1 MTALL
6 EVEHLSV
13 QLPIDGRLQ
22 PVIHD
27 ASFSLARGEVLAMV
41 GESGSGKSMSARAV
55 LGLLPPR
62 ARTGGSVSFDGIPLL
77 SAGRRE
83 LRDIRLRRVGMIF
96 QDPRAAI
103 NPVHRIGDFLT
114 EALVRELGVDGAEA
128 LRRAEKVLTEVRIAD
143 PARCLRQYP
152 HQLSGGM
159 LQRVMIAS
167 VLLAEPELI
176 LADEPTTALDVTTQ
190 AEVVALLDDL
200 RRARGMAMIFITHD
214 LELAAAISDRVA
226 VMYAGRIVETLSS
239 ADALAHPAHPYT
251 EALLESRPDLRRRV
265 AEIPQIPGRPRAAY
279 EAGPGCPFHERCR
292 YAEDRCRDQLPPLEA
307 WERGAA
313 MCWRADELRA
323 AALYPG
329 SGSGGSVPSRPE
341 PGGW

>member
-1 MTALL
+1 VKPLL

-13 QLPIDGRLQ
+13 QLPIERRLQ

-27 ASFSLARGEVLAMV
+27 VTLALGRGEVLAMV
-41 GESGSGKSMSARAV
+41 GESGSGKSMTARAV
-55 LGLLPPR
+55 LGLLPPGAVTSGR
-62 ARTGGSVSFDGIPLL
+62 VSLDGEDLL
-77 SAGRRE
+77 GAGRRK
-83 LRDIRLRRVGMIF
+83 LRALRLRRVGMIF

-114 EALVRELGVDGAEA
+114 EALVRELKVEKAEA
-128 LRRAEKVLTEVRIAD
+128 YERAAKVLKEVRIKD

-167 VLLAEPELI
+167 VLLAEPDLI

-200 RRARGMAMIFITHD
+200 RSAREMAMIFITHD

-226 VMYAGRIVETLSS
+226 VMYAGRIVETLPS
-239 ADALAHPAHPYT
+239 AEALAHPAHPYT
-251 EALLESRPDLRRRV
+251 EALLESRPELRTRM
-265 AEIPQIPGRPRAAY
+265 AEIPQIPGRPLAAY
-279 EAGPGCPFHERCR
+279 EAGTGCPFHPRCR
-292 YAEDRCRDQLPPLEA
+292 FVQDRCREEVPPYEID
-307 WERGAA
+307 GNSGV
-313 MCWRADELRA
+313 MCWRADERRA
-323 AALYPG
+323 GRRGEAVRAGLET
-329 SGSGGSVPSRPE
+329 SGQ
-341 PGGW
+341 

>member
-1 MTALL
+1 VTALL

-13 QLPIDGRLQ
+13 RLPIDGRLQ

-27 ASFSLARGEVLAMV
+27 AGFSLARGEVLAMV
-41 GESGSGKSMSARAV
+41 GESGSGKSMTAKAV
-55 LGLLPPR
+55 LGLLP
-62 ARTGGSVSFDGIPLL
+62 AGAVTGGHVRFDGEELL
-77 SAGRRE
+77 GANRRR
-83 LRDIRLRRVGMIF
+83 LREIRLRRAGMIF

-114 EALVRELGVDGAEA
+114 ETLVRELRVGKDEA
-128 LRRAEKVLTEVRIAD
+128 MERAARVLAEVRIAD

-226 VMYAGRIVETLSS
+226 VMYAGRMVETLPST
-239 ADALAHPAHPYT
+239 AALSHPLHPYT
-251 EALLESRPDLRRRV
+251 EALLRSRPELRTRM
-265 AEIPQIPGRPRAAY
+265 AEIPQIPGRPLAAH
-279 EAGPGCPFHERCR
+279 EAGSGCPFHPRCR
-292 YAEDRCRDQLPPLEA
+292 YVEDRCRDQLPPLELA
-307 WERGAA
+307 EDAA
-313 MCWRADELRA
+313 VRCWRAPERRA
-323 AALYPG
+323 AAG
-329 SGSGGSVPSRPE
+329 SRASAELERSGLEGTGR
-341 PGGW
+341 